1 MSSTINKHN
10 LPDKCIQ
17 SYLQTLSYY
26 TYTCIHLNTY
36 ANKYI
41 QRPHCILIPD
51 PEHGSITPIFL
62 WRCQW
67 PRQHQLQVE
76 FHFGQVW
83 GKDKFLGRGGTFSSI
98 WGQSK
103 EERKENKERLK
114 SSHRQ
119 ARAPGVLSQARN
131 YRTRSTAKCF
141 IKGNSLPNSW
151 RWASASCVCLLVSFF
166 QFFSYLHLSIFY
178 SLALCIGKGHI
189 QTSLDHR
196 EIFMLSN

>member
-1 MSSTINKHN
+1 MPINIYRG
-10 LPDKCIQ
+10 LTAY
-17 SYLQTLSYY
+17 SFQTLNHH
-26 TYTCIHLNTY
+26 T
-36 ANKYI
+36 
-41 QRPHCILIPD
+41 
-51 PEHGSITPIFL
+51 IFL

-83 GKDKFLGRGGTFSSI
+83 GKDKFLGREGTFSHT

-103 EERKENKERLK
+103 EERKESKERLK

-166 QFFSYLHLSIFY
+166 PFFSYLHLSIFY
-178 SLALCIGKGHI
+178 SLALCIGKAIYKHSWTI
-189 QTSLDHR
+189 EKS
-196 EIFMLSN
+196 SC